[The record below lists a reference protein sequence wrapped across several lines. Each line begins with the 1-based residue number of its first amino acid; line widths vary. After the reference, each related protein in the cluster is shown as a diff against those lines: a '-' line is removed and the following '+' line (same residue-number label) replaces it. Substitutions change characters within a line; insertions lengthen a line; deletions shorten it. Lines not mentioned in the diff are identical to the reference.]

1 MMTKKL
7 LLCALSAFALTA
19 CSDDDDDKTPNPGT
33 IETSEGVFVVNQ
45 GQMSQ
50 NIPGSL
56 TYIDYKTGTAE
67 QNAFKNVN
75 GIVLGDTPYG
85 ALVHGSKLYIAVQE
99 SNVIQVIDRHTLKSI
114 KMIKPESNQG
124 SHPKQLAAKDGYV
137 YVGMFGDGYVARID
151 TLSLTI
157 DKSVKVGPNPEG
169 IAIAGNY
176 IYSADSDGMNWQNG
190 YGKTVS
196 KINLTTFE
204 VEKTIEVGLNPT
216 NMVSNGKDVIVACMG
231 NYSTIDPEL
240 KRIKADDSV
249 ESVGNGTYIA
259 IKDNNLYTIF
269 SSYVPVMDENG
280 NPVEYEDGTV
290 KMKDTEYW
298 IYNLSDGTRSTMVS
312 EPVASPTAL
321 AVDPV
326 SGKIFIGS
334 TNGDPMNGWKMP
346 GYINEYSADGTFVKK
361 YDTGVSP
368 AVFAF
373 NVTEA
378 K

>member
-56 TYIDYKTGTAE
+56 TYIDYKTGSAE
-67 QNAFKNVN
+67 LNAFKNVN

-85 ALVHGSKLYIAVQE
+85 AIVHGGKLYVAVQE
-99 SNVIQVIDRHTLKSI
+99 SNVIHVIDRHTLKSI

-124 SHPKQLAAKDGYV
+124 SHPKHLTAKDGYV
-137 YVGMFGDGYVARID
+137 YVGMFGDGYVARLD

-176 IYSADSDGMNWQNG
+176 IYSADSDGMNSQNG

-249 ESVGNGTYIA
+249 ESVGKGTFIA
-259 IKDNNLYTIF
+259 IKGDKLYTVYY
-269 SSYVPVMDENG
+269 SYVYDEEG
-280 NPVEYEDGTV
+280 NQPPAEYL
-290 KMKDTEYW
+290 
-298 IYNLSDGTRSTMVS
+298 IYNLTDGTRSTMVS